1 MRLPGTAHMSRSLA
15 HPRVSPVERPR
26 AKRVPVGSGSRA
38 QRRPASRGSGRPG
51 SMPQLPPGQRKAD
64 GFPRFGGP
72 FKPPTVPADP
82 ALEITG
88 AVREPVTVAL
98 SELSA
103 LPRTGQTSDFHCVAG
118 WSAIGLRWGGVG
130 FTTFYRSII
139 EPQLSPATAV
149 THVVFCGLDGY
160 RAAVSIEDAL
170 QEDVLLADRL
180 DDEPLSLAHGAPLRL
195 VSPQQYGY
203 LNAKHL
209 RAIEIHTSA
218 PPIPYPAVHV
228 AQRSGQ
234 LALAHL
240 PPRSDGGV
248 ILRAGDKRTLH
259 SGQDSP
265 TTRSSTPL
273 NFPHAWRASASR
285 SSSTLSA
292 VPSGP
297 PASSCSRQAAVA
309 LRGHSPGQ
317 PARCAVRPTGLTVW
331 SDLAAISPRR
341 RRLEPWLPATPP
353 HSRSP
358 ITVMLHGA
366 KRAMRPGDWQ
376 PPSLLAVSRCPS

>member
-1 MRLPGTAHMSRSLA
+1 
-15 HPRVSPVERPR
+15 
-26 AKRVPVGSGSRA
+26 
-38 QRRPASRGSGRPG
+38 
-51 SMPQLPPGQRKAD
+51 MPQLPPGQRKAD

-72 FKPPTVPADP
+72 FKPPTLPADP

-103 LPRTGQTSDFHCVAG
+103 LPRTRQTSDFHCVAG

-203 LNAKHL
+203 LSAKHL

-218 PPIPYPAVHV
+218 PPIPLDFVLFRQH
-228 AQRSGQ
+228 
-234 LALAHL
+234 
-240 PPRSDGGV
+240 PRARVWQEERNGV
-248 ILRAGDKRTLH
+248 
-259 SGQDSP
+259 
-265 TTRSSTPL
+265 
-273 NFPHAWRASASR
+273 
-285 SSSTLSA
+285 
-292 VPSGP
+292 
-297 PASSCSRQAAVA
+297 
-309 LRGHSPGQ
+309 
-317 PARCAVRPTGLTVW
+317 
-331 SDLAAISPRR
+331 
-341 RRLEPWLPATPP
+341 LPATVIRPIY
-353 HSRSP
+353 RSL
-358 ITVMLHGA
+358 I
-366 KRAMRPGDWQ
+366 Q
-376 PPSLLAVSRCPS
+376 PFMWLSARGNWH